1 VQQSRAILVGEEPNE
16 ITVGKLEVND
26 PGPKDVLVESR
37 VIGICRSDI
46 ELRDGHLD
54 HIIPVTYPVVPGH
67 EWSGVVAGVGSDVTR
82 VEVGDRVVGECL
94 ITSHDW
100 FGCNVN
106 GAGSDLFLAP
116 EQVLHKL
123 PDSVDDTMGAMVEPF
138 TIAFRAVREIGGCDP
153 GDVVAVV
160 GGGMIGL
167 CATAICHAN
176 GSLVIVV
183 EPNPKRRSLALELGA
198 DLAVDPAEL
207 DDPVSW
213 FRTHA
218 GVDGP
223 NLVVEASGAAP
234 GLALAIGVADFR
246 ARVVM
251 IGITA
256 TPMIPAPLNMIQ
268 AKNLRIQGVTGSPDV
283 WPAALRFIARA
294 GIDLSGLVSEHFSF
308 DDAGDAFLAAEDP
321 ENLKIH
327 LSPAGIGR

>member
-1 VQQSRAILVGEEPNE
+1 MQQSRAILVGETPND
-16 ITVGKLEVND
+16 ITVGTLEVSD

-82 VEVGDRVVGECL
+82 LQVGDRVVGECL

-138 TIAFRAVREIGGCDP
+138 TIAFRAIREIGGCDP

-160 GGGMIGL
+160 GAGMIGL
-167 CATAICHAN
+167 CATAICRAN
-176 GSLVIVV
+176 GSLVVVV
-183 EPNPKRRSLALELGA
+183 EPNPRRRALALELGA

-207 DDPVSW
+207 DDSQSW
-213 FRTHA
+213 FGA
-218 GVDGP
+218 NVGVAGP

-234 GLALAIGVADFR
+234 GLALALGVADFR
-246 ARVVM
+246 GRVVM

-256 TPMIPAPLNMIQ
+256 TPLIQAPLNMVQ

-294 GIDLSGLVSEHFSF
+294 GIDLSSLVSEHFSF
-308 DDAGDAFLAAEDP
+308 DQAGDAFAAAENP

-327 LSPAGIGR
+327 LSPSGRVS

>member
-1 VQQSRAILVGEEPNE
+1 VQQSRAILVGEEPNQ
-16 ITVGKLEVND
+16 ITVGTMTITD

-67 EWSGVVAGVGSDVTR
+67 EWSGVVAGVGSDVTSLQ
-82 VEVGDRVVGECL
+82 VGDRVVGECL

-116 EQVLHKL
+116 EAVLHKL
-123 PDSVDDTMGAMVEPF
+123 PDAVDDTMGAMVEPF

-176 GSLVIVV
+176 GSLVVVV
-183 EPNPKRRSLALELGA
+183 EPNPKRRALALELGA

-207 DDPVSW
+207 EDPESW
-213 FRTHA
+213 FRANA
-218 GVDGP
+218 GVAGP
-223 NLVVEASGAAP
+223 NLVVEASGAAS
-234 GLALAIGVADFR
+234 GLALAVGVADFR
-246 ARVVM
+246 GRVVM

-256 TPMIPAPLNMIQ
+256 TPSIPAPLNMVQ

-308 DDAGDAFLAAEDP
+308 DEAGDAFAAAENP

-327 LSPAGIGR
+327 LSPAGTAR